1 MKRSEKPM
9 EKRIVTIP
17 NLLSLFRLLLIPVII
32 YVYIFAQRYVL
43 AALLVVLSGLTDVID
58 GRIARH
64 FHMVSDVGR
73 ILDPIADK
81 LTQFAVL
88 VCLCTRFPAMK
99 IPIVLLVVKECVDGI
114 LGLLV
119 VRRTGSVYSAEWH
132 GKLATV
138 LLYVMMFLH
147 IFWPGIP
154 MVVSSILIV
163 ICVAA
168 MLLSLCMYSWRN
180 LQVLRH
186 TEKQGKNSP
195 EPPDG
200 QH

>member
-17 NLLSLFRLLLIPVII
+17 NLLSTFRLVLIPVII
-32 YVYIFAQRYVL
+32 YVYIFAERYLL
-43 AALLVVLSGLTDVID
+43 AAFLLVLSGVTDVVD

-64 FHMVSDVGR
+64 FHMVSDVGKV
-73 ILDPIADK
+73 LDPIADK

-88 VCLCTRFPAMK
+88 VCLCTRYPAMK
-99 IPIVLLVVKECVDGI
+99 IPVILMVIKELVNGI

-119 VRRTGSVYSAEWH
+119 VRRTGSVYSSEWH

-138 LLYVMMFLH
+138 LLYVMMFIH

-154 MVVSSILIV
+154 TVVSSCMV
-163 ICVAA
+163 AVCVAA
-168 MLLSLCMYSWRN
+168 MLLSLCMYCWRN
-180 LQVLRH
+180 LRVLRAP
-186 TEKQGKNSP
+186 KQ
-195 EPPDG
+195 
-200 QH
+200 